1 MATVKVKFR
10 NSTVSDREG
19 TIYYQII
26 HKRVARQI
34 KTGYHLYSTEW
45 SGSKIQTGAN
55 QVREPYLRQIAEK
68 IADDLKRLDRVIALL
83 DTKPESY
90 TSDDVVEI
98 YHSPS
103 QQSDTLL
110 AFLRSLVSLKKR
122 NGNIRTAE
130 TYMNTLNSFMRFRKG
145 KDLAF
150 STFNE
155 DILVAYEAYLKGEG
169 LSKNTSSFYMRHL
182 RSAYNC
188 AVERGIAP
196 AGNPFRH
203 VYTGVD
209 KTVKRAISLNTLKRI
224 KEMDLERFSSLDF
237 ARDMFL
243 FSFYTRGM
251 AFVDMA
257 YLKKRDIKGR
267 TLSYHR
273 QKTGQQLFIRWE
285 NCMQNIVD
293 KYNTESSP
301 YLLPIITELGME
313 ERRQYCNKSH
323 SINRN
328 LKKIGDMAGLDM
340 PLTMYVARHT
350 WASVARSKNIP
361 LSVISEGM
369 GHDSETTTKIYLASL
384 DSGILDK
391 ANKSIIHSL

>member
-10 NSTVSDREG
+10 PSTVCDREG
-19 TIYYQII
+19 TIYYQVI

-34 KTGYHLYSTEW
+34 KTGYHLYSSEW
-45 SGSKIQTGAN
+45 NGSQIRTGVN

-68 IADDLKRLDRVIALL
+68 IAADLKRLDRVIALL
-83 DTKPESY
+83 ETKPETY

-103 QQSDTLL
+103 QQSDTLF
-110 AFLRSLVSLKKR
+110 AFFRSLISLKEN

-150 STFNE
+150 SALNE
-155 DILVAYEAYLKGEG
+155 DILIAYEAYLKGEG

-182 RSAYNC
+182 RAAYNR

-224 KEMDLERFSSLDF
+224 KEMDLIRFPSLDF
-237 ARDMFL
+237 ARDIFL

-257 YLKKRDIKGR
+257 YLKKIDIKGR
-267 TLSYHR
+267 TLSYYR

-285 NCMQNIVD
+285 NCMQHIVD
-293 KYNTESSP
+293 KYNTGNSP
-301 YLLPIITELGME
+301 YLLPIITEMWME

-323 SINRN
+323 MINRN
-328 LKKIGDMAGLDM
+328 LKKIGDMVGLDM

-384 DSGILDK
+384 DTGILDK
-391 ANKSIIHSL
+391 ANKVIIHSL